1 MAQLHEPK
9 WIGSRFL
16 SQKHGGM
23 QVEVQ
28 ANRSAGALRAG
39 WAAAF
44 VARPGMVPDPL
55 FGQPDIV
62 GADLAVVAEGILAGD
77 GPGKPISQS

>member
-1 MAQLHEPK
+1 MPPSTTWRHA
-9 WIGSRFL
+9 SAA
-16 SQKHGGM
+16 S
-23 QVEVQ
+23 
-28 ANRSAGALRAG
+28 NRAALRLVAAHSWDVAGALRAG

-62 GADLAVVAEGILAGD
+62 GADLAVVAEAILAGD
-77 GPGKPISQS
+77 GAAKPISQS